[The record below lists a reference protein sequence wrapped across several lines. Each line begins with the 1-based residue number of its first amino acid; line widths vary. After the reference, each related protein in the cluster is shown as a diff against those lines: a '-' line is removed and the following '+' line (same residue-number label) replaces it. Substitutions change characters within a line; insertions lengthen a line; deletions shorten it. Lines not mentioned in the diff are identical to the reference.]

1 MDRPTWKRRRS
12 TWIFSMERQ
21 KSYKNSM
28 EATMSL
34 IVLVIVV
41 LVVLCLVI
49 WAIRDYAPIPQ
60 PFKWILILLVILL
73 ACWFIL
79 DKAGII

>member
-1 MDRPTWKRRRS
+1 
-12 TWIFSMERQ
+12 
-21 KSYKNSM
+21 
-28 EATMSL
+28 MSL

-41 LVVLCLVI
+41 LVVLALAV

-60 PFKWILILLVILL
+60 PFKWMIILLLILL

-79 DKAGII
+79 SKAGII